1 MIEITDLQKC
11 SQYFYVEQIEQIM
24 DHIENTI
31 KTSDYNKELKKEYKK
46 YENNEKVCVG
56 FCGFPDVKLKD
67 GNTKNI
73 SVEYS
78 VKFKL
83 KIPALS
89 IMRITIYDE
98 IGNDFLDKMIE
109 YKRLINE

>member
-11 SQYFYVEQIEQIM
+11 SQYFYSEQIEQIM
-24 DHIENTI
+24 DCIENTI
-31 KTSDYNKELKKEYKK
+31 TSDCNEELKKEYKK

-56 FCGFPDVKLKD
+56 FCGFPDVQLKD

-73 SVEYS
+73 SVEYY
-78 VKFKL
+78 VKFKF
-83 KIPALS
+83 KIPAIN

>member
-56 FCGFPDVKLKD
+56 FCGFPDVELKD
-67 GNTKNI
+67 GKTKNI